1 MECQVIIP
9 KQLSLIGFLF
19 ATKLVQIYA
28 DTPIAPEIASI
39 SNIRSSQ
46 FNVSWTHLDKGAT
59 TKYRVDYSPMDE
71 GSGGGFRETTDAT
84 ETSLVIHT
92 NVEAN
97 TEYSITVVA
106 IVSSTAESVSSPV
119 WVATDDWTIKRT
131 SPKKPTNVAVSH
143 VRTSS
148 LEVDRKHL
156 DIKSMT
162 TKHLIYYTDEMGSTE
177 VLETAEESALEKS
190 LKIKNLS
197 ANTVHTIGVAAVVI
211 DEGREDDAG
220 DVLSD
225 ESAASSSM
233 TTEKSQALK
242 PETELFG
249 EGSSFGSGED
259 TSTSD
264 FKTSSPGSTDST
276 ASFHATSASTSAPC
290 ISSCAGCESCHHDE
304 MGDCVCKCF
313 IGYKPTNGKCSPL
326 FCTTQTLDYPNN
338 EDEIKVTFPDT
349 QAGYQSSSIDK
360 CPEDTSNAGKPY
372 GTASC
377 SIEGTWLQP
386 KWLSSCNTA
395 AESFINATFNSTEE
409 RQEAADTLE
418 ILTSDP
424 GNLTSDDVSST
435 VEALNNVVDAET
447 LDQNTSSAV
456 VATVGNLL
464 SVPEE
469 ELQLSGQAENLIS
482 TLDSVGEKIELSDGE
497 EYEEVSST
505 VAIAVVQPTLQD
517 AESDIGY
524 QFTSFSIPDELGF
537 RSDQL
542 STFINESSKTASSY
556 IKVPPSARQ
565 QGSDNRVSFYAF
577 PDDKLL
583 RVTSTSETSSLTNN
597 FIGSEVV
604 LSATVVNATRAIA
617 DLIEP
622 VMMRFSFTSIVTSDK
637 NLEGKCVFW
646 NETGSGFWSVE
657 GLLKQNITAESAEC
671 QFNHLTNFAT
681 LFSTTSVNT
690 LELDLITII
699 GSSVSIFS
707 LVSLLGAYAFVKKMR
722 SAKKFRSAF
731 LLVNLAMALLV
742 LNISLILSEQSFLQ
756 TSTTWCM
763 VVAVII
769 HFSLLASLAWMMV
782 EGVNIYVAVVHP
794 LYTRTELT
802 NLMVIIPSILW
813 GWLMPAIFVAV
824 VAGVDINNYTR
835 NDAECWLR
843 VDQEL
848 YLIIIPAAVMLG
860 VNLILYIV
868 ILANVF
874 CRRRP
879 TLYSKQQ
886 SEIRKNFGLSVT
898 LFVTIGGTWLIAF
911 PMTGLETTNK
921 DVSLA
926 IAYVFS
932 ILTALQGFFLFV
944 LFVVRQYFTVD
955 LFKEFA
961 RKAYSGLTSTL
972 SLASGVAINFRIPR
986 PDMSARTSTNE
997 VKTTST

>member
-131 SPKKPTNVAVSH
+131 SILVGPEKPTNVAVSH

-162 TKHLIYYTDEMGSTE
+162 TKHRIYYTDEMGSTE

-211 DEGREDDAG
+211 DEGREDEAG

-249 EGSSFGSGED
+249 EGSSFGSGEV

-276 ASFHATSASTSAPC
+276 TSFHATSASTSAPC
-290 ISSCAGCESCHHDE
+290 ISSCAGCESCHNDE
-304 MGDCVCKCF
+304 IGDCVCKCF
-313 IGYKPTNGKCSPL
+313 IGYQPTNGKCSPL

-447 LDQNTSSAV
+447 LDQN
-456 VATVGNLL
+456 VATKN
-464 SVPEE
+464 
-469 ELQLSGQAENLIS
+469 
-482 TLDSVGEKIELSDGE
+482 
-497 EYEEVSST
+497 
-505 VAIAVVQPTLQD
+505 

-637 NLEGKCVFW
+637 NLKGKCVFW

-681 LFSTTSVNT
+681 LF
-690 LELDLITII
+690 
-699 GSSVSIFS
+699 
-707 LVSLLGAYAFVKKMR
+707 
-722 SAKKFRSAF
+722 
-731 LLVNLAMALLV
+731 
-742 LNISLILSEQSFLQ
+742 
-756 TSTTWCM
+756 
-763 VVAVII
+763 
-769 HFSLLASLAWMMV
+769 
-782 EGVNIYVAVVHP
+782 
-794 LYTRTELT
+794 
-802 NLMVIIPSILW
+802 
-813 GWLMPAIFVAV
+813 
-824 VAGVDINNYTR
+824 
-835 NDAECWLR
+835 
-843 VDQEL
+843 
-848 YLIIIPAAVMLG
+848 
-860 VNLILYIV
+860 
-868 ILANVF
+868 
-874 CRRRP
+874 
-879 TLYSKQQ
+879 KQQ